1 MLKVYTLPQISNRT
15 ENKYAEIL
23 SCILDL
29 GELLLISGAEVM
41 RVEDTIIRLCMVYG
55 FTKVEVFTIISSIV
69 LTVQNGEG
77 DTLTQTRRI
86 YARDTNLGRV
96 EQVNALSRHICAN
109 PVSLKTFQQE
119 IKRIRDQKAYSSV
132 SKCLMY
138 AVVSAAFSL
147 FFGGNFVDSITAA
160 LSGILMFEMFCLCQ
174 HLYINGALKNLLV
187 SSLTALA
194 VLGMVNLGLGE
205 HPDKIIIGNIMLL
218 IPGLALTTSLKDM
231 LHGDTLSGLLGLYEA
246 VLKALIVAMG
256 FAVVIIL
263 AGK

>member
-1 MLKVYTLPQISNRT
+1 M
-15 ENKYAEIL
+15 
-23 SCILDL
+23 
-29 GELLLISGAEVM
+29 
-41 RVEDTIIRLCMVYG
+41 
-55 FTKVEVFTIISSIV
+55 
-69 LTVQNGEG
+69 
-77 DTLTQTRRI
+77 
-86 YARDTNLGRV
+86 

-187 SSLTALA
+187 SILTALA